1 MTRRTHDQL
10 WQQCFY
16 TAEFIQKDQPTAL
29 LSDWKHRNAA
39 LIQKAVKLR
48 LFKTWISNN
57 MIRLLYY
64 LSKIFSRAHIVCTNP
79 QIVQLLSPSCAHAPP
94 PPPSV
99 CSAFW
104 WLIYYAIYLNKNKK
118 VKSRKK
124 ISGINFGQ
132 VKGKRNATLKYRY
145 SSASHSKFAIFTFLC
160 TAARG
165 LSVLCDE
172 ALWFCLLKHDTFI
185 VS

>member
-1 MTRRTHDQL
+1 MTSCDCSVFTQRSLQK
-10 WQQCFY
+10 
-16 TAEFIQKDQPTAL
+16 KDQPTAL
-29 LSDWKHRNAA
+29 LSDWKHRIAA

-57 MIRLLYY
+57 NNKVIILSCKNFLQGTYRLYE
-64 LSKIFSRAHIVCTNP
+64 STN
-79 QIVQLLSPSCAHAPP
+79 
-94 PPPSV
+94 
-99 CSAFW
+99 CSAS
-104 WLIYYAIYLNKNKK
+104 IAILPTRPSSAPFSLLCVLVVDLLRNLFKQKQK
-118 VKSRKK
+118 FRLKAEKK

-132 VKGKRNATLKYRY
+132 VKGKRNATLKCRY

-172 ALWFCLLKHDTFI
+172 ALSFCLLKHDTFI